1 MRNFGAAAD
10 IDVIVIG
17 GGVNGLICA
26 AYLAQSKRRVVVVEA
41 LDRVGGACA
50 TAELVAG
57 HRVSAITHLLGPLD
71 ASVVKTLRL
80 QRFGLQLTAKQ
91 MATVALSP
99 DGRHIVRDGD
109 LRHTAQSITPHSLLD
124 AKAWAPF
131 DARYRKA
138 VSPLERWVQSPP
150 GGPFDHATR
159 NSLFPARA
167 AVKPGPA
174 LEGELADFLDGSIAD
189 FLDAEFETPLLK
201 GALAFD
207 AILGN
212 ALGPR
217 AQGTAFLGAM
227 RSALDGEASEGLV
240 HPQGGAG
247 GFVGAL
253 AKSVEA
259 AGVRTRL
266 KSRVARLLFD
276 GDRVAGVELAN
287 GEAIH
292 APVVVSSL
300 DPKTTLL
307 TLGAGRHLPFALKRR
322 LASQRT
328 DGCIAKVNLAL
339 SALPNFKGL
348 DRRALRERLVICP
361 SIDYLDRAFAAYE
374 QGKFSPEPALEITIP
389 STHDS
394 SLATANH
401 HVLSAYVLYTPYALA
416 TGSWDKA
423 KTDLIS
429 RVGAVLRQ
437 YAPDL
442 PDLILAADV
451 FTPPDIERLA
461 GSKGGHWHGGD
472 LTLDQLGPLR
482 PGPGMSRHETPIAG
496 LFLCGAGTHPCG
508 GVTGING
515 RNAAEAVLASAVAAT
530 VTP

>member
-1 MRNFGAAAD
+1 MRSSPANS
-10 IDVIVIG
+10 DVDVVVIG

-41 LDRVGGACA
+41 LDRLGGACA

-99 DGRHIVRDGD
+99 DGRHIVLDGD
-109 LRHTAQSITPHSLLD
+109 LRHTAQSLTPHSPLD

-138 VSPLERWVQSPP
+138 VGPLERWVQSPP
-150 GGPFDHATR
+150 GGPLEHAAR
-159 NSLFPARA
+159 SSLFPTRSAARPG
-167 AVKPGPA
+167 AVLDA
-174 LEGELADFLDGSIAD
+174 ELADFLGGSIAD

-201 GALAFD
+201 GVMAFD
-207 AILGN
+207 AVLGS

-217 AQGTAFLGAM
+217 SQGTAFLGAL

-247 GFVGAL
+247 AFVTAL
-253 AKSVEA
+253 AKSADA

-300 DPKTTLL
+300 DPKSTLL
-307 TLGAGRHLPFALKRR
+307 TLGAGRHLPFGLKRT
-322 LASQRT
+322 LASWRT
-328 DGCIAKVNLAL
+328 DGCISKVNLAL
-339 SALPNFKGL
+339 SGIPTFKGL
-348 DRRALRERLVICP
+348 DRRSMRERLVICP
-361 SIDYLDRAFAAYE
+361 SIEYLDRAFAAYE
-374 QGKFSPEPALEITIP
+374 QGKFSPDPALEITIP
-389 STHDS
+389 STHDA
-394 SLATANH
+394 SLAAANH
-401 HVLSAYVLYTPYALA
+401 HVLSAYVLYTPYTLA
-416 TGSWDKA
+416 SGGWDKA
-423 KTDLIS
+423 KTDLIA
-429 RVGAVLRQ
+429 RVGATLRQ

-461 GSKGGHWHGGD
+461 GGKGGHWHGGD

-482 PGPGMSRHETPIAG
+482 PASGLSRHETPVAG

-515 RNAAEAVLASAVAAT
+515 RNAAEAVLAGAVAQGA
-530 VTP
+530 P